1 MKSKN
6 LIILIL
12 SLTILTISTTHL
24 KNDAST
30 SLTNDRNPDAPQITQ
45 APIHPLALKD
55 NKVGKP
61 LKGPNEAENKMT
73 QIFAE
78 MFTDPMRKD
87 IPCPFEKSDDEEESE
102 LVVGDGVIRAI
113 PHKKTNYYEKIKMGW
128 EASSYF
134 FDFIDPALRDLVV
147 AEFDRIFKE
156 AQKLTPPNGF
166 KEPYTVAGILGLNPA
181 NLPSEAEMI
190 NKLKSLWPTWNVD
203 IWRTSITVGQVASII
218 EQWSWNFD
226 TSHNNPAKKIV
237 DHYDFDGD
245 GRLNPREFLIAMI
258 QNNKKVIDGPK
269 KCRNC
274 MEKIIE
280 SRIDPMFMY
289 FDCAS
294 YNIITAEQ
302 IWTGLTKL
310 IRPTKGFDIFKCSLE
325 SGKYRTAAIND
336 FVLKAHKLVNGKV
349 TKEEF
354 RHGILLGFWDRQ
366 TDDTHVYMDDG
377 KNLKSLRWGSNGEID
392 IMCEKILS
400 TIKKSRH

>member
-6 LIILIL
+6 LILLTL
-12 SLTILTISTTHL
+12 SLTILSISTTHL
-24 KNDAST
+24 KNDRFGAA
-30 SLTNDRNPDAPQITQ
+30 TNNPGDNSQ
-45 APIHPLALKD
+45 APIHPLALKGNLPKHVQASND
-55 NKVGKP
+55 
-61 LKGPNEAENKMT
+61 AANKMT
-73 QIFAE
+73 QIFTE

-87 IPCPFEKSDDEEESE
+87 IPCPCEKLEDDDEENDI
-102 LVVGDGVIRAI
+102 VVGDGIIRAI
-113 PHKKTNYYEKIKMGW
+113 PHKKTNFYEKKKMGW
-128 EASSYF
+128 EASAYF
-134 FDFIDPALRDLVV
+134 FDFIDPAFRDIVV

-156 AQKLTPPNGF
+156 AQKMVPPNGY
-166 KEPYTVAGILGLNPA
+166 KDPYTLAGILGLNPA

-190 NKLKSLWPTWNVD
+190 SKLKTLWPTWNVD
-203 IWRTSITVGQVASII
+203 IWRTSITCGQMAAII

-226 TSHNNPAKKIV
+226 TSHNNPAKKLV

-245 GRLNPREFLIAMI
+245 GRLNAREFLIAMI

-274 MEKIIE
+274 MEKVIE
-280 SRIDPMFMY
+280 TKIDPMFMY

-302 IWTGLTKL
+302 IWIGLTKL

-336 FVLKAHKLVNGKV
+336 FILKAHKLVNGKV

-354 RHGILLGFWDRQ
+354 RNGILLGYWDRQ
-366 TDDTHVYMDDG
+366 TDDTHVYVDDG
-377 KNLKSLRWGSNGEID
+377 KNLKNLRWGSNGEID

-400 TIKKSRH
+400 TIKKNRH